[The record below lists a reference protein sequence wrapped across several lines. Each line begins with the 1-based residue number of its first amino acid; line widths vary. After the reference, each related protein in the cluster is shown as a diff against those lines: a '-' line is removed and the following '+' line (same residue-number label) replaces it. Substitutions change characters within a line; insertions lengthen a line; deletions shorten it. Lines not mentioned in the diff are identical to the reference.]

1 MDWKFYCSGDFG
13 IGVFNEFCV
22 RSFFIFYDIGC
33 INFINVLLQVGGL
46 ERVRKLFKI

>member
-13 IGVFNEFCV
+13 ICVFNEFSV
-22 RSFFIFYDIGC
+22 RSFFYDIGC
-33 INFINVLLQVGGL
+33 INFMNVLFQVGGL